1 MVLPILAILG
11 CNRHS
16 SAGSPRPNILWIVV
30 DTLRADHVGCLGG
43 KASTPVLDR
52 LAQRGAL
59 FTNAHSHIPVTGP
72 SHASMFTGLTP
83 LQHGVLKNA
92 QALDPQHVTVA
103 LRLRNSGYATE
114 AIVSLGVLKSKFG
127 FAQGFDHYD
136 DTFTTQWFRPAT
148 EISDSAISR
157 LRLDRTRPL
166 FLFVHYSDPHEPY
179 TPPGETY
186 PEFVVR
192 LDGNVVGT
200 VKASG
205 LGSEIHLRLTHE
217 DSTLSFQPASE
228 PPQDPLVFR
237 QLVVS
242 DRTVKVHLGEGWHL
256 PAGSAI
262 DRANRT
268 NLPATLALHSTGEV
282 PRDVS
287 IAFFASEIYDL
298 EQAKTMYRKE
308 VEYADREI
316 ARLLDAFRD
325 YSGDHPT
332 MIIMTSD
339 HGEGLG
345 DHDLRGHKSQV
356 YESLVHVPLMIAGT
370 GIQSG
375 RSIDTSVSHVDLLPT
390 ILDVIHRTTEY
401 QGPGRSLLPFLL
413 DSQAPAPSPPQ
424 LLMTHPSSGG
434 TDLRALVFRGHKLIR
449 DLSTNRE
456 ELYDL
461 LADPSEEHDLLKPNG
476 GLAPEQAEAAR
487 ELAFSLARRLDLMLS
502 DAATSADSEHQTGVD
517 ISREDE
523 RQLRALGYLE

>member
-1 MVLPILAILG
+1 
-11 CNRHS
+11 
-16 SAGSPRPNILWIVV
+16 
-30 DTLRADHVGCLGG
+30 
-43 KASTPVLDR
+43 
-52 LAQRGAL
+52 
-59 FTNAHSHIPVTGP
+59 
-72 SHASMFTGLTP
+72 MFTGLTP

-92 QALDPQHVTVA
+92 QALDPQRVTTA
-103 LRLRNSGYATE
+103 LRLQNSGYATE

-148 EISDSAISR
+148 EITDAAISR
-157 LRLDRTRPL
+157 LREGRMRPL

-186 PEFVVR
+186 PEFVVN
-192 LDGNVVGT
+192 LDGNVVGAT
-200 VKASG
+200 DANG
-205 LGSEIHLRLTHE
+205 FGSEMHLHLTRE
-217 DSTLSFQPASE
+217 DTTLSFQPASE
-228 PPQDPLVFR
+228 TPRDPLVFR
-237 QLVVS
+237 QLAVS
-242 DRTVKVHLGEGWHL
+242 DRTVKVRLGDGWHL
-256 PAGSAI
+256 PPGSAI

-268 NLPATLALHSTGEV
+268 TLPATLGLHTTGEL
-282 PRDVS
+282 PRDVEVS
-287 IAFFASEIYDL
+287 FFASEIYDL

-316 ARLLDAFRD
+316 ARLLDAFRE

-356 YESLVHVPLMIAGT
+356 YESLVHVPLIIAGT
-370 GIQSG
+370 GIQGG
-375 RSIDTSVSHVDLLPT
+375 RFIDTSVSHVDLLPT
-390 ILDVIHRTTEY
+390 ILDVVHRTTEFE
-401 QGPGRSLLPFLL
+401 GPGRSLLPLL
-413 DSQAPAPSPPQ
+413 LGSDTPAPSPPQ

-434 TDLRALVFRGHKLIR
+434 TDFRALVFRGHKLIR
-449 DLSTNRE
+449 DLATRRE

-461 LADPSEEHDLLKPNG
+461 RADPSEKHDLLELKG
-476 GLAPEQAEAAR
+476 GLPREQEEATR
-487 ELAFSLARRLDLMLS
+487 GLALSLARRLDVILS
-502 DAATSADSEHQTGVD
+502 DAPTPADSEHQAGAD